1 MGRVGP
7 GQEIGKPGYRGAGG
21 PMPETEMLYMRDIEA
36 NYIRQF
42 DARVLEKGPGWAVL
56 DRTAFYPLG
65 GGQPSDTGV
74 LTFQGGQVRVREVQK
89 KGAVRHLF
97 DGEMPPTV
105 DNVSGT
111 IDWAPRHV
119 HMRMHTAQHILSG
132 VVFDMFKARTVGNQ
146 IHADHS
152 RIDFAPVEFTDERAA
167 DVEKTVNGILAR
179 NVPVTIGEEDRS
191 EIEKRVCTE
200 RANLDLLPKSV
211 HRLRIVRIGDI
222 DECPCAGTHVR
233 NTSEIGM
240 MKIIKRENKGKDRE
254 RITYMLEK

>member
-1 MGRVGP
+1 MSL
-7 GQEIGKPGYRGAGG
+7 ID
-21 PMPETEMLYMRDIEA
+21 MPETEMLYMRNIES
-36 NYIRQF
+36 NYIREF

-65 GGQPSDTGV
+65 GGQPSDTGALV
-74 LTFQGGQVRVREVQK
+74 FPGGQVRIREVQK

-97 DGEMPPTV
+97 DDEMPPAVETV
-105 DNVSGT
+105 RGE
-111 IDWAPRHV
+111 IDWAPRHA

-132 VVFDMFKARTVGNQ
+132 IVFDNFSARTVGNQ

-152 RIDFAPVEFTDERAA
+152 RIDFAPVEFTDQSVAE
-167 DVEKTVNGILAR
+167 VEKTVNGILAQ
-179 NVPVTIGEEDRS
+179 NIPVTIDEEDRS

-211 HRLRIVRIGDI
+211 RRLRIVKIGDI

-233 NTSEIGM
+233 NTSEIGL

-254 RITYMLEK
+254 RIAYILEK

>member
-1 MGRVGP
+1 
-7 GQEIGKPGYRGAGG
+7 
-21 PMPETEMLYMRDIEA
+21 MPETEMLYMRDIEA

-74 LTFQGGQVRVREVQK
+74 LAFPGGQVRVREVHK
-89 KGAVRHLF
+89 KGGVRHLF
-97 DGEMPPTV
+97 DEEMPPAAETV
-105 DNVSGT
+105 TGI
-111 IDWAPRHV
+111 IDWAPRHA

-132 VVFDMFKARTVGNQ
+132 IVFDLYNARTVGNQ

-152 RIDFAPVEFTDERAA
+152 RIDFAPVEFTDGRVAEIQQKVN
-167 DVEKTVNGILAR
+167 DVLSCNIA
-179 NVPVTIGEEDRS
+179 VTIGEEERA
-191 EIEKRVCTE
+191 EIEKRVCAE

-233 NTSEIGM
+233 NTSEIGL
-240 MKIIKRENKGKDRE
+240 MKISHVEHKGKDRE
-254 RITYMLEK
+254 RLTYLLEK